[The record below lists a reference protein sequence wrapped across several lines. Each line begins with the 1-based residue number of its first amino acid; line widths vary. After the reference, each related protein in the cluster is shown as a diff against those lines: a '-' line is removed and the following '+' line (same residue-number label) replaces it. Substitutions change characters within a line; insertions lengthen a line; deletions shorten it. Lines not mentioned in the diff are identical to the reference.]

1 MTSFQNGA
9 HGGSW
14 GLPESVPSTRF
25 QISVHGNSILPG
37 AQAKTLEFLTPFFLL
52 HRITNPSENLAGS
65 IFRIYPSP
73 RTSPV
78 SLH

>member
-14 GLPESVPSTRF
+14 GLPEPVPSTCF
-25 QISVHGNSILPG
+25 QIS
-37 AQAKTLEFLTPFFLL
+37 LEFLTPFFLL
-52 HRITNPSENLAGS
+52 RRITNPSENLAGS